1 MHNSV
6 ESSHGQTV
14 VEGAGNEFFS
24 EAEARK
30 QSWVTLGILALAG
43 LVTVGGA
50 WWCSADGARERGA
63 MIRDLEK
70 ISNFESEGRLPSTD
84 SLKTATRTLTHTGE

>member
-1 MHNSV
+1 MHISV

-30 QSWVTLGILALAG
+30 QSWVTLGILAMAG

-50 WWCSADGARERGA
+50 R
-63 MIRDLEK
+63 
-70 ISNFESEGRLPSTD
+70 
-84 SLKTATRTLTHTGE
+84 

>member
-1 MHNSV
+1 MHISV

-43 LVTVGGA
+43 LVTVGNWKEA
-50 WWCSADGARERGA
+50 QITTNQCDTE
-63 MIRDLEK
+63 
-70 ISNFESEGRLPSTD
+70 
-84 SLKTATRTLTHTGE
+84 